1 MKPGNVSS
9 VSNNQAK
16 WSNTQSKNFIIN
28 AVPVKNE
35 VNFYKITLIVIYIYL
50 KYILMKLY
58 YIFRSFILKM
68 EHIATRKCIIMI
80 DIILAMKKQRDQH
93 VEEQKDTE
101 IKMHLKEHCM
111 LYLHID

>member
-35 VNFYKITLIVIYIYL
+35 VNIKYKITSIIIYII
-50 KYILMKLY
+50 YI
-58 YIFRSFILKM
+58 
-68 EHIATRKCIIMI
+68 
-80 DIILAMKKQRDQH
+80 
-93 VEEQKDTE
+93 
-101 IKMHLKEHCM
+101 
-111 LYLHID
+111 

>member
-35 VNFYKITLIVIYIYL
+35 VSTYYKDISHLRKNNIPFCTFPQIYL
-50 KYILMKLY
+50 A
-58 YIFRSFILKM
+58 FRLFTLKR
-68 EHIATRKCIIMI
+68 EHIAIRKCITTI
-80 DIILAMKKQRDQH
+80 DITLATKKQRDQL
-93 VEEQKDTE
+93 VGEQKDTE
-101 IKMHLKEHCM
+101 IKMHLREHCM
-111 LYLHID
+111 